1 MSHRTMLRAATLA
14 LLAGAGALLLAG
26 CGGGSSILS
35 GSGAAGSGALRIQVQ
50 WPEAGRVIPAATTSL
65 VITVTGQGLTRALE
79 GVIDRAA
86 NPEQNSFVFTPVPLG
101 TKTVAIKGY
110 DAASKLLAQGTGSTV
125 IENNQTATVE
135 ITLTELT
142 VPDHEVA
149 LGLEHIAAAQAQ
161 MHLDNYAGAQ
171 SEFQAA
177 LGHFEAALGAVPNH
191 DAANAAWIIAKGGY
205 VACDLRIR
213 YATWIVDTGG
223 GAAAPRMPLAGT
235 VRSALSAAAQT
246 LDVLALGSALR
257 SSEALRLPLEGM
269 LREVTRA
276 QRMGVSSRQTVP
288 PFPVDQAIAD
298 LRDLVLP
305 TLQQMLNHL
314 EPLQRPDLALQIMD
328 VPDPGMY
335 IQLDYGDVLLL
346 GGWLH
351 GAVAALNQVLAYDLN
366 PGTFYDIHR
375 DLYQYDTSP
384 ADGKVTAAEYTAPA
398 PFGQRA
404 ADGVARMATALAEYR
419 TTADLVVQGV
429 AATLS
434 EPEDDHELLP
444 VNTDAQVRAD
454 VQKAGMIAAELARA
468 LTGPYVLY
476 AAMFDLPEDV
486 TINLANFFTSP
497 IADFRSVLPTFTVIS
512 PDVYS
517 IEPPTGWPDRT
528 FGNLFPA
535 GLPDSILYPTG
546 GVDIGIS

>member
-50 WPEAGRVIPAATTSL
+50 WPEAGRVIPAATTRL

-86 NPEQNSFVFTPVPLG
+86 NPEQNSFVFTPVPVG

-110 DAASKLLAQGTGSTV
+110 DAANKLLAQGSGSTV
-125 IENNQTATVE
+125 IENDQTATVE
-135 ITLTELT
+135 ITLAELT
-142 VPDHEVA
+142 DADREVA
-149 LGLEHIAAAQAQ
+149 LGLEHIAAALAQ
-161 MHLDNYAGAQ
+161 RHAHNYAGAQ

-177 LGHFEAALGAVPNH
+177 LGHFETALAAVPNH
-191 DAANAAWIIAKGGY
+191 EAANAGWIIAKGGY
-205 VACDLRIR
+205 VVCDLRIK
-213 YATWIVDTGG
+213 YATWFVDTGG
-223 GAAAPRMPLAGT
+223 GAAAPMPLAGT

-276 QRMGVSSRQTVP
+276 RRMGASSRQTEP

-298 LRDLVLP
+298 LRNIVLP
-305 TLQQMLNHL
+305 ALQQMLAHL
-314 EPLQRPDLALQIMD
+314 EPLEKSDLALQITD
-328 VPDPGMY
+328 LPEVGMY
-335 IQLDYGDVLLL
+335 IVMDYGDVLLL
-346 GGWLH
+346 AGWLH
-351 GAVAALNQVLAYDLN
+351 GAVAALNQVLAYNLN

-384 ADGKVTAAEYTAPA
+384 ADGKVTPSEYVAPA
-398 PFGQRA
+398 PFGRLA
-404 ADGVARMATALAEYR
+404 TGGAARMATALAEYR

-429 AATLS
+429 TATLS
-434 EPEDDHELLP
+434 EPGDDHELLP

-454 VQKAGMIAAELARA
+454 VQEAGMIAAELARA